1 MMQDAGRRAEVMAGG
16 PVAAGGGAVRY
27 RVWPARSHPWRGFGV
42 ALLAAAL
49 IAGGAAVLGD
59 GLWTA
64 VLALGV
70 LAAAAAFFFPTE
82 VVVAG
87 GQLVVRQLGVPRSY
101 ALADFTRVAVVR
113 DVTTRVELSR
123 VAEGDALEA
132 VRTVAVPLPE
142 AEEAR
147 RHVVACLEAALA
159 QASDQEDPH

>member
-1 MMQDAGRRAEVMAGG
+1 MQDAGRRAEVAAGG

-27 RVWPARSHPWRGFGV
+27 RVWPARSHPWRGLGV
-42 ALLAAAL
+42 ASLAAAL
-49 IAGGAAVLGD
+49 IAGGAVVLGD

-101 ALADFTRVAVVR
+101 ALADFTRVTVVR
-113 DVTTRVELSR
+113 DVTTRLELSR
-123 VAEGDALEA
+123 SGEGDALEA
-132 VRTVAVPLPE
+132 VRTVAVPLPDNE
-142 AEEAR
+142 DAR
-147 RHVVACLEAALA
+147 RHVLASLEAARA
-159 QASDQEDPH
+159 ETEDPEDVS